1 MNIQLKKSPI
11 GLDGVPAAETAL
23 SHVDGERGELIIAG
37 EHVADLAGK
46 SSFESVTARLWNAA
60 TGRSLSE
67 ANVRARLGAARERA
81 FTRLPDLLPATRG
94 MSVVDGFRAGI
105 AGLRA
110 ENGLEHEAAIVGAF
124 PVIAGALVQ
133 QAKGGNPIA
142 PDPTLGHA
150 ADTLSMVLGRKAAP
164 REATALDTYLVTV
177 CDHGMNA
184 STFTTRVVASTQ
196 ADLFAAVTAGY
207 CALTGPLHGG
217 APEPVLEML
226 DAIGTRER
234 IKPWVDDALARGER
248 LMGFGHRVYRVR
260 DPRADVLKAAIETAR
275 RRRCRPSLRRR
286 GRSLYPRGAAAEK
299 SRPTAGDQCRVLHRD
314 PARRARH
321 SAAGVYTDLRGGPRR
336 RLDRACTG
344 ATAHGTIDPAEF
356 VLCRAGAG
364 CVTGLK
370 CNRGMRRSHHLR
382 CRSLRTR
389 RARRDDENTGLGLAH
404 HGLQIIVRL
413 DDLDQ
418 AVLGGAVTAIGV
430 GVVLLDQR
438 LVLRLD
444 VDERRF
450 RRKPHH
456 LQRLA
461 LGVHHLA
468 RLGLGLRA
476 SARTRPPA
484 CRGR

>member
-23 SHVDGERGELIIAG
+23 SHVDGERGKLIIAG
-37 EHVADLAGK
+37 EHVAGLAGK

-67 ANVRARLGAARERA
+67 ANVRASLGAARERA
-81 FTRLPDLLPATRG
+81 FARLPDLLPATRG
-94 MSVVDGFRAGI
+94 MSVVDGFRAAI

-110 ENGLEHEAAIVGAF
+110 ESGLEHEATIVGAF

-133 QAKGGNPIA
+133 RAKGGDAIA

-150 ADTLSMVLGRKAAP
+150 ADTLAMVLGRKPEP
-164 REATALDTYLVTV
+164 RAITALDTYFVTV

-260 DPRADVLKAAIETAR
+260 DPRADVLKAAIERFAADGADLPFAGEVEAYIREALRRKNPNRPLETNVEFFTAILLDALAIPR
-275 RRRCRPSLRRR
+275 QAFTPIFAVARAAGWTAHAREQQRTGRLIRPS
-286 GRSLYPRGAAAEK
+286 SSY
-299 SRPTAGDQCRVLHRD
+299 V
-314 PARRARH
+314 
-321 SAAGVYTDLRGGPRR
+321 
-336 RLDRACTG
+336 
-344 ATAHGTIDPAEF
+344 
-356 VLCRAGAG
+356 
-364 CVTGLK
+364 
-370 CNRGMRRSHHLR
+370 
-382 CRSLRTR
+382 
-389 RARRDDENTGLGLAH
+389 
-404 HGLQIIVRL
+404 
-413 DDLDQ
+413 
-418 AVLGGAVTAIGV
+418 GAVP
-430 GVVLLDQR
+430 
-438 LVLRLD
+438 
-444 VDERRF
+444 
-450 RRKPHH
+450 K
-456 LQRLA
+456 
-461 LGVHHLA
+461 
-468 RLGLGLRA
+468 
-476 SARTRPPA
+476 
-484 CRGR
+484 